1 MVVDGRHDACL
12 RVDSWDAACTSA
24 LFTVGGLCDGFSNVF
39 RLCLSIAGNNATITH
54 WRHEMVARAT
64 LSNYH

>member
-1 MVVDGRHDACL
+1 MVRGAVWLWAARRHDACL

-39 RLCLSIAGNNATITH
+39 RLCLSIAGNVREIAT
-54 WRHEMVARAT
+54 R
-64 LSNYH
+64 